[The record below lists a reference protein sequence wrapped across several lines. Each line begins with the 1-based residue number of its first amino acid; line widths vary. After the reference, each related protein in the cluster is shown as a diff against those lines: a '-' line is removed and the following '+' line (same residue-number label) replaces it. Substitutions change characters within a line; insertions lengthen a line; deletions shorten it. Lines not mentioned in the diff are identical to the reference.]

1 MIDGVVP
8 ESQNSAVPFLQS
20 ASKVVIVMV
29 TTGAKQGP
37 EPEEIVANLAWHDVE
52 AEVKRLEP
60 DYRPVGETFSTKPA
74 ISAKLKPPC

>member
-52 AEVKRLEP
+52 AEVKRL
-60 DYRPVGETFSTKPA
+60 DRVARRCFWRRVA
-74 ISAKLKPPC
+74 RFL